1 MKLTDPIL
9 GELQNVVNFLN
20 TASKATRVFACIKT
34 KIQSMQIMVK
44 DKIAVIQDVE
54 EDMLSS
60 VPRIKDY
67 LSFVEEVVSNT
78 SKELDFILKQISEEE
93 LTDITRALFF
103 WREPQGHS

>member
-1 MKLTDPIL
+1 
-9 GELQNVVNFLN
+9 
-20 TASKATRVFACIKT
+20 
-34 KIQSMQIMVK
+34 MQLMVK

-60 VPRIKDY
+60 LPRIKDY